1 MGCVPEN
8 APRHVFAGCNAP
20 RHVFVPKRDT
30 KHVDPTVKGWDLFVD
45 GSIER
50 GVRGGSWPVEGHR
63 GQQLEPRD
71 CKDPDDVP
79 RLGRVRDSSVR
90 YVLPHLPPPLPKHA
104 LTQFIP
110 YTDMDFSGD
119 PTELMRRE
127 SKYTSSSKSP

>member
-8 APRHVFAGCNAP
+8 APRHVFARRNAP

-30 KHVDPTVKGWDLFVD
+30 KHVDPTVKGKLRARTSARMKHTLTHSFHFFFISTGWHLFVD

-50 GVRGGSWPVEGHR
+50 CVRGGRWSVEGHR

-90 YVLPHLPPPLPKHA
+90 YVHDSLL
-104 LTQFIP
+104 
-110 YTDMDFSGD
+110 FS
-119 PTELMRRE
+119 PSMH
-127 SKYTSSSKSP
+127 